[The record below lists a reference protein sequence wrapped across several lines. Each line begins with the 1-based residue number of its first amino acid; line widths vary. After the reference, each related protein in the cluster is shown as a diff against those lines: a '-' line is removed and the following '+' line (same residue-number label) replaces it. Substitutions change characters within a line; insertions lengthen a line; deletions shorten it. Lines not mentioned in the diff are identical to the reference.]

1 MPTGR
6 GGVRNSHFRLH
17 NTLGI
22 RVTTFSEQNVGV
34 KTNNLSGLP
43 VRITVSV
50 NCQAVDISEDC
61 QYRFICE
68 QVMKQ
73 GEVRG

>member
-17 NTLGI
+17 NSLGI
-22 RVTTFSEQNVGV
+22 RVTTFSEQNVEV

-43 VRITVSV
+43 ANKMVSESLSQLTVKLSKSQRIVSIV
-50 NCQAVDISEDC
+50 SFVS
-61 QYRFICE
+61 R
-68 QVMKQ
+68 
-73 GEVRG
+73 

>member
-1 MPTGR
+1 VLNERITYSEILPEKLTAMPTGR

-17 NTLGI
+17 NTLGM

-43 VRITVSV
+43 ANKMVSESLS
-50 NCQAVDISEDC
+50 Q
-61 QYRFICE
+61 
-68 QVMKQ
+68 
-73 GEVRG
+73 